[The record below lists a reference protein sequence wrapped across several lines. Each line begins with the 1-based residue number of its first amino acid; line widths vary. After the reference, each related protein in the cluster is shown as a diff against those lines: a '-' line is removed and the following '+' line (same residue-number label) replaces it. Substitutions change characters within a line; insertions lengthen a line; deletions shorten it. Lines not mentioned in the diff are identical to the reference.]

1 MIKRGD
7 INAISYKINDD
18 EFEIHFS
25 LEKKI
30 KKHEEI
36 SQLGK
41 LIEYLKAEGFIDN
54 PEALIRL
61 KKLTT

>member
-7 INAISYKINDD
+7 INAISYKINDA

-41 LIEYLKAEGFIDN
+41 LIKYLKAEGFIDN
-54 PEALIRL
+54 PEARIRL
-61 KKLTT
+61 KKLMT

>member
-7 INAISYKINDD
+7 INAISYKINND

-25 LEKKI
+25 LEKEI

-41 LIEYLKAEGFIDN
+41 LIKYLKAEGFIDN
-54 PEALIRL
+54 PEARIRL
-61 KKLTT
+61 KKLMT

>member
-18 EFEIHFS
+18 EFEVHFS
-25 LEKKI
+25 LEKEI

-36 SQLGK
+36 SQLGN
-41 LIEYLKAEGFIDN
+41 LIKYLKAEGFIDN
-54 PEALIRL
+54 PEAIIRL
-61 KKLTT
+61 KKLMT

>member
-18 EFEIHFS
+18 EFEVHFS
-25 LEKKI
+25 LEKEI

-36 SQLGK
+36 NQLGK
-41 LIEYLKAEGFIDN
+41 LIKYLKAEGFIDN
-54 PEALIRL
+54 PEAIIRL
-61 KKLTT
+61 KKLMT